1 MKNKLKKFYNAL
13 EDFGEYFFSF
23 GSAKKDYEYIT
34 SIIKAQGFWSGTSY
48 RFYFDNDLNLI
59 KVEERW

>member
-1 MKNKLKKFYNAL
+1 MKNKLMKFYNAL

-23 GSAKKDYEYIT
+23 GSTKKDYEYIT
-34 SIIKAQGFWSGTSY
+34 SIIKAQGFWSGCSY